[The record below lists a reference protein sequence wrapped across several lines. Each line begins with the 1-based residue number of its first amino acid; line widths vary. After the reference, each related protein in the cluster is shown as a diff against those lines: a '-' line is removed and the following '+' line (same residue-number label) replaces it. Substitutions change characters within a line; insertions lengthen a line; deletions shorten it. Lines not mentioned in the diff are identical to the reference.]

1 MAEHGICTDGIS
13 RILQESGP
21 ETCSFHALPR
31 PVEYIDIRIG
41 RMDEGPEGSATLL
54 EV

>member
-13 RILQESGP
+13 GILQESGP
-21 ETCSFHALPR
+21 ETRSFHALPR
-31 PVEYIDIRIG
+31 SFGYIDLRIG
-41 RMDEGPEGSATLL
+41 RMDEWTEGSATLL